1 MHVPLWLTCVVLSG
15 YFSCKVDYLFESP
28 WHPRIWMKACSLR
41 SNVKHQTLWWFALF
55 ILGWHWLFCSH
66 GKNVIS
72 YTAWVTLAWLAY
84 VANLLLLINITWLII
99 TFKRWLVIA
108 ASRHES
114 VPLWS
119 LCMFRIRGIRPRW
132 ISPVERSHPSLCS
145 CCFYMHVCRWG
156 CSSFFWWRWRGLSVG
171 GPDRWGLGFLLG
183 LVGVGH
189 PMKLTLF

>member
-1 MHVPLWLTCVVLSG
+1 MCLCGLRVSCCQVISLPRLTIYSNLHDILGYGWRLVLCV
-15 YFSCKVDYLFESP
+15 
-28 WHPRIWMKACSLR
+28 
-41 SNVKHQTLWWFALF
+41 ALC

-99 TFKRWLVIA
+99 MFKRWLVIA

-114 VPLWS
+114 VLLWS

-132 ISPVERSHPSLCS
+132 ISPVEHSRSSLCS

-156 CSSFFWWRWRGLSVG
+156 CSSFFWWRWRGLSVR
-171 GPDRWGLGFLLG
+171 GPDWWGLGFLLG